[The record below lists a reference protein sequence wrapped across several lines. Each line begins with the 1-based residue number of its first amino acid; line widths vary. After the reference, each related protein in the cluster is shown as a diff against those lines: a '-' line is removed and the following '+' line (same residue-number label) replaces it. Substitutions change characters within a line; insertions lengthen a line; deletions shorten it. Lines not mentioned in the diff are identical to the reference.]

1 MNQFSSHRLW
11 RACALA
17 IGAGTVLGVLA
28 VMLSAP
34 LAQSSPP
41 TSLLPMRMLVPTP
54 RLAMPVNASHD
65 PSHDP
70 LLPTIDAATFAP
82 INPYEAMS
90 PTF

>member
-1 MNQFSSHRLW
+1 MNQFSSHHLW

-17 IGAGTVLGVLA
+17 IGAGTALGVLA

-41 TSLLPMRMLVPTP
+41 TSLLPMRMLMPTP
-54 RLAMPVNASHD
+54 RLTMPVNASTD
-65 PSHDP
+65 PS
-70 LLPTIDAATFAP
+70 LPAIDAATFAP

>member
-1 MNQFSSHRLW
+1 M
-11 RACALA
+11 
-17 IGAGTVLGVLA
+17 LGVLA

-41 TSLLPMRMLVPTP
+41 TSLLPMRMLMPTQ
-54 RLAMPVNASHD
+54 RLGVPVNTSHD
-65 PSHDP
+65 PS
-70 LLPTIDAATFAP
+70 LPAIDATTFAP